1 MKKYMKTDNWNYS
14 LSFLGKQY
22 RRALLCGYL
31 FKEYPVSFIASEIY
45 EAL

>member
-31 FKEYPVSFIASEIY
+31 LGFSLTKGYTGI
-45 EAL
+45 